1 MNPLRHMNLLRQMKT
16 SNIPQGEGFG
26 TETYSSKEDFEVRG
40 KKRTV
45 GGDKNREKKSEK
57 NLELVCHVT

>member
-1 MNPLRHMNLLRQMKT
+1 MYLLRQMNPLLQTKT
-16 SNIPQGEGFG
+16 SDIPQGEGFG
-26 TETYSSKEDFEVRG
+26 TVTNSSKEDFEVKGG
-40 KKRTV
+40 KGTV